1 MEIEWT
7 DEDPATGAKR
17 FVRAEKFARRWRFKV
32 RFRRRTNWE
41 PAPEATREMWETL
54 LDALER
60 RYPRREGVSDEDLA
74 LVRRAI
80 ADLKPPP
87 AIDGESESNSP
98 HPHQD
103 PTKTHNEDRGRRAGD
118 GSG

>member
-17 FVRAEKFARRWRFKV
+17 FVRAEKFARRWQFKV

-41 PAPEATREMWETL
+41 PAPQVTREMWETL

-74 LVRRAI
+74 LVRRVI
-80 ADLKPPP
+80 AELKPPP
-87 AIDGESESNSP
+87 EFDGGGEDISPQRHKGHTKGHKEDGEQRTE
-98 HPHQD
+98 
-103 PTKTHNEDRGRRAGD
+103 D